1 MKDGKERVWDM
12 RKRSFQ
18 YALRAIKLYQALQ
31 ERKDGTGWILG
42 NQSLP
47 LRCPRS
53 VFTWPLGWAKARR
66 F

>member
-42 NQSLP
+42 KQSLP
-47 LRCPRS
+47 LRSALPKKR
-53 VFTWPLGWAKARR
+53 FQLAARLG
-66 F
+66 

>member
-12 RKRSFQ
+12 RKGSFQ

-47 LRCPRS
+47 LRSAPPKKR
-53 VFTWPLGWAKARR
+53 FHPAARLG
-66 F
+66 